1 MAAVKNATNQKPRA
15 KGIVMFVLSLALGIG
30 GVYFSRQ
37 YIEDQIAVYRGQLE
51 KTEPMVTVVVP
62 ARKLLRGEVIHADL
76 LVTRP
81 IPAQYADSN
90 SITSSD
96 YEIAIGQHVD
106 FDVDEGRP
114 LLWAHLEG
122 GKTPTFSGKVPEGLR
137 AMTIRV
143 DDINSISGF
152 LQPKDRVDLFLSHGS
167 GEQHEIFP
175 LIERLEVIAT
185 GVQTIVDKNGT
196 SATRS
201 FSTITIQVSPETA
214 QRITLAQE
222 VGKITAILRN
232 PGDEAPLVGAP
243 MNVSKLLGIA
253 PEPKA
258 ERKKQPVRRPEPPPS
273 IEFIVGGG
281 GGV

>member
-1 MAAVKNATNQKPRA
+1 MVATSNPVNKKSRT
-15 KGIVMFVLSLALGIG
+15 KGFLMFFLAIALGAG

-37 YIEDQIAVYRGQLE
+37 YIEDQIATYRSELE
-51 KTEPMVTVVVP
+51 KTEPMVKVVVP
-62 ARKLLRGEVIHADL
+62 ARKLLRGETITSDV
-76 LVTRP
+76 LVLRS

-90 SITSSD
+90 SVTGAD
-96 YEIAIGQHVD
+96 YEIAIGQQVD
-106 FDVDEGRP
+106 FDVDEGRA

-122 GKTPTFSGKVPEGLR
+122 GKAPTFSGKVPEGLR

-143 DDINSISGF
+143 DEINSISGF
-152 LQPKDRVDLFLSHGS
+152 LQPEDRVDLFLSHNATGK
-167 GEQHEIFP
+167 QEIFP

-185 GVQTIVDKNGT
+185 GVQTVVDKNGNT
-196 SATRS
+196 TTRS

-222 VGKITAILRN
+222 VGKITAVLRN

-253 PEPKA
+253 PEPEVVK
-258 ERKKQPVRRPEPPPS
+258 KKQPVRRPKPAPS
-273 IEFIVGGG
+273 IEFIVGGS
-281 GGV
+281 

>member
-1 MAAVKNATNQKPRA
+1 MAVVKNSANRKPRT
-15 KGIVMFVLSLALGIG
+15 KGVIMFVLSLALGVG

-37 YIEDQIAVYRGQLE
+37 YIEEQVAIYRSQLE

-62 ARKLLRGEVIHADL
+62 ARKLLRGEVVHPDL
-76 LVTRP
+76 LVTRS

-90 SITSSD
+90 SITGSD
-96 YEIAIGQHVD
+96 YEIAIGQNVD

-152 LQPKDRVDLFLSHGS
+152 LQPKDRVDLFLSHGT
-167 GEQHEIFP
+167 GEQQEIFP

-196 SATRS
+196 AATRS

-222 VGKITAILRN
+222 IGKITAVLRN
-232 PGDEAPLVGAP
+232 PGDEAPLIGAP

-258 ERKKQPVRRPEPPPS
+258 ERKKRPVRRPEPPPK

-281 GGV
+281 I